1 MHSKKYYQYKYLLEK
16 LSCRD
21 YRNDLFLCERND
33 NRISFYYE
41 WLYRINNKKNY
52 GWHNLATIMW

>member
-21 YRNDLFLCERND
+21 YRNDLFGMGLD
-33 NRISFYYE
+33 KRISFYYE
-41 WLYRINNKKNY
+41 WLYKINSKKNY
-52 GWHNLATIMW
+52 V